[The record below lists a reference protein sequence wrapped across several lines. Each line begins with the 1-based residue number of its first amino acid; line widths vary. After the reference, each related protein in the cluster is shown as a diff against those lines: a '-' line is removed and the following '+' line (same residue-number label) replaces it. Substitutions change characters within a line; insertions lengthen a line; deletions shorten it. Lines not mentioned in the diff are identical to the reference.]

1 MAVSKEVQDVL
12 DKARAAQT
20 YRKSTDAAM
29 QALKMQN
36 EEQAK
41 QLADLTAKLQALPTS
56 APISDED
63 KAALIEAAG
72 DLDAAISDQTQSIDA
87 LKTDIPANVPPP
99 SVSDVS
105 APASA
110 PAPASDVG
118 LTVAN
123 RANPPAD
130 VPAPLM
136 PNMAFNPN
144 PSGISGAGAG
154 QPGQSPAIETAGGFV
169 VSGGDSTQRA
179 PGSEPANPSS
189 SVVVPA
195 DPDAK
200 GPASTADV
208 AKNGLDGAPTG
219 GVAPLGGDSNA
230 PPAPPPNP
238 VAQQQADD
246 AAAAQAKADQDAAA
260 AKDKQEVQQPS

>member
-72 DLDAAISDQTQSIDA
+72 DLDSAISDQTQSIEA
-87 LKTDIPANVPPP
+87 LKTDIPANVGVP
-99 SVSDVS
+99 SAVPD
-105 APASA
+105 APG
-110 PAPASDVG
+110 PAPSSDVG

-123 RANPPAD
+123 RANPPAE

-136 PNMAFNPN
+136 PNMAFDPN

-200 GPASTADV
+200 GAASTADV
-208 AKNGLDGAPTG
+208 AKNGLDGAPVDG
-219 GVAPLGGDSNA
+219 GPANAQAPDA
-230 PPAPPPNP
+230 K
-238 VAQQQADD
+238 AQRADD
-246 AAAAQAKADQDAAA
+246 AAAAQAKVDQDAAA